1 MAEMRESLEEM
12 EVPSGGITDFVMT
25 DEELDAVYGPDE
37 ASVSPGGIGD
47 ISEVSARMASMGRG
61 GDDIIAHLQTGELII
76 PKAILEEDPMLAESL
91 LAYMR
96 DKGVENPE
104 RFIVGEGSSVNPD
117 TGLFEFFLKKIFK
130 GIGKAVKGVGKVLK
144 KLAPVILPVVLP
156 MIPGIGPILA
166 ALGPAFTGALGSGI
180 GTLIQGGS
188 FSDALKGAALGF
200 AGGAVSG
207 AFTGP
212 TRGFAGIKEAV
223 TQPFTKLS
231 GAGAGVGGVGG
242 GGVGGG
248 AAPVIDPTS
257 IPKVNFV
264 QNPQA
269 GAFAT
274 TASAGAPVTAT
285 TATAAPGAIDSV
297 TLGYGAG
304 AAPPPVTAPTTP
316 VIDPNSIPKVSFVQ
330 NPQAGFESIGA
341 GKGGF
346 LENVTAAFNP
356 NDTVSFTQGMKQAF
370 FPSQVMNA
378 AGQLVDPSVL
388 RQYGPIAA
396 GLGSLAG
403 ISSNTGYDVPL
414 DTGMTGEQLYE
425 SDPARFSLFGN
436 VPDYLNTGSRFDPL
450 RPTTPYFD
458 QNSPDAFLDQNSFDL
473 GPDARFGLGMPNY
486 FYESDRPGA
495 YPVITAA
502 EGGEIFPRR
511 YGGIMPDEGVPDR
524 DSVRAMLMPGEFVMT
539 KDAVRGMGDGNLR
552 RGINNMYG
560 VMRNLERRGK
570 AMA

>member
-1 MAEMRESLEEM
+1 MRESLEEM

-61 GDDIIAHLQTGELII
+61 GDDVIAHLQTGELII

-130 GIGKAVKGVGKVLK
+130 GIGKAIKGIGKVLK
-144 KLAPVILPVVLP
+144 KVAPIVLP
-156 MIPGIGPILA
+156 IALSMIPGVGQVLGPIWS
-166 ALGPAFTGALGSGI
+166 GAIGSGI
-180 GTLIQGGS
+180 GTLVQGGS
-188 FSDALKGAALGF
+188 LTDALKGAALGA
-200 AGGAVSG
+200 AGGALWAG
-207 AFTGP
+207 ATGA
-212 TRGFAGIKEAV
+212 TKGLAGIKEAF
-223 TQPFTKLS
+223 TQPFTPIS
-231 GAGAGVGGVGG
+231 SAGAGVGGGGVGG
-242 GGVGGG
+242 GGVGGA

-257 IPKVNFV
+257 IPQLNFV
-264 QNPQA
+264 QNPSPA
-269 GAFAT
+269 LANVAAPVATGGGATAAT
-274 TASAGAPVTAT
+274 TAPVTGISSEAGQYF
-285 TATAAPGAIDSV
+285 AAG
-297 TLGYGAG
+297 GR
-304 AAPPPVTAPTTP
+304 PP
-316 VIDPNSIPKVSFVQ
+316 S
-330 NPQAGFESIGA
+330 SIGA
-341 GKGGF
+341 GRGGF

-378 AGQLVDPSVL
+378 AGQIVDPSVL

-396 GLGSLAG
+396 GLGSIAG
-403 ISSNTGYDVPL
+403 ISSNTANDVPL

-436 VPDYLNTGSRFDPL
+436 VPDYLKTGSRFDPL

-473 GPDARFGLGMPNY
+473 GPDARFGRGMPNY

>member
-223 TQPFTKLS
+223 TQPFTPLS
-231 GAGAGVGGVGG
+231 SAGGAGPVINPNSIPKVNLVQNPQAGTFATTAATTTTVPVSTPSIGGMATPAGQIAPGPAPVAT
-242 GGVGGG
+242 
-248 AAPVIDPTS
+248 AAPVIDP
-257 IPKVNFV
+257 
-264 QNPQA
+264 
-269 GAFAT
+269 AT
-274 TASAGAPVTAT
+274 
-285 TATAAPGAIDSV
+285 
-297 TLGYGAG
+297 
-304 AAPPPVTAPTTP
+304 
-316 VIDPNSIPKVSFVQ
+316 
-330 NPQAGFESIGA
+330 SIGA

-356 NDTVSFTQGMKQAF
+356 NDTVSFTEGMKQAF

-396 GLGSLAG
+396 GIGSIAG

-425 SDPARFSLFGN
+425 SDPARFSLFGT

-473 GPDARFGLGMPNY
+473 GPDARFGRGMPNY